1 MNRQYKYDHYYNYS
15 EITEILQKYAA
26 EHPDYARLTSI
37 GKTSEGREMW
47 VLAITNTYTGDF
59 DEKPGYL
66 AVGHVHAGE
75 VTGCMCAMY
84 LADTLMNNLEDRNIA
99 SLLVNTTFYIMPR
112 PVADGAEY
120 YLNNPDMIRSIN
132 QPYPFE
138 KAMPGLTP
146 CDLDGDGVIRNM
158 LVKTP
163 FGCWKKDPE
172 DPRLIVL
179 RKADDNVGDFYNVY
193 SEGVINDYDG
203 IHIKPAPAKYG
214 LDLNR
219 NFPSDWA
226 PEYKQPGGGFYPGQ
240 VIESRNLMEWI
251 KQRRNLVHT
260 ITFHTFGGMYLYPP
274 AGFPAAQADQKDQ
287 KMFKAF
293 MEIAKEETGYHQ
305 LRIKDDYLGME
316 AQFPA
321 FGSFDD
327 YLYFANGVSCNS
339 VETWDLAAQCGMKPE
354 YPKPQKLTEQDKID
368 NERKFL
374 QWVDEKDLGA
384 YYKDWTP
391 FEHPQ
396 LGTVEIGGP
405 DKKYLLQ
412 NPPVQF
418 LPQEVDKH
426 TRFILRH
433 AKALPHLALTDVK
446 ATSLAYGLYKIE
458 ATVGNTGFMPTNA
471 TNEFN
476 KLKLAQDIE
485 VVLTG
490 AEIADGKDTCKVGQ
504 LDGYG
509 SVRAMYS
516 FFGPSNTEMN
526 PICQKVQWYVKANAG
541 DTITLTATSQKAGKA
556 IATITL

>member
-1 MNRQYKYDHYYNYS
+1 MNHQYQYDHYYSYA
-15 EITEILQKYAA
+15 EITDILQKYAA
-26 EHPDYARLTSI
+26 EHPDHARLTSI

-47 VLAITNTYTGDF
+47 LLSITNTATGDYE
-59 DEKPGYL
+59 EKPAYL

-75 VTGCMCAMY
+75 VTGSMCAMY
-84 LADTLMNNLEDRNIA
+84 LADTLLNNLSDPEIA
-99 SLLVNTTFYIMPR
+99 ATLDNTTFYVMPR
-112 PVADGAEY
+112 PTADGSEF

-193 SEGVINDYDG
+193 SEGMINDFDG
-203 IHIKPAPAKYG
+203 VTIKSAPNKYG

-219 NFPSDWA
+219 NYPMNWA
-226 PEYKQPGGGFYPGQ
+226 PEYQQPGGGFYPGQ
-240 VIESRNLMEWI
+240 VAESRNLMEWI

-274 AGFPAAQADQKDQ
+274 AGFPAAQADQGDQ

-305 LRIKDDYLGME
+305 LRIKDDFLGMD
-316 AQFPA
+316 AKAPA
-321 FGSFDD
+321 FGSLDD

-339 VETWDLAAQCGMKPE
+339 VETWDLANQCGMKPE
-354 YPKPQKLTEQDKID
+354 YPKPQKLTPQDEID

-374 QWVDEKDLGA
+374 QWIDKNDLGS

-405 DKKYLLQ
+405 DKKFLMQ

-433 AKALPHLALTDVK
+433 VKAFPHLAIQDVK
-446 ATSLAYGLYKIE
+446 ATAMAEGLYKVE
-458 ATVGNTGFMPTNA
+458 AVVGNTGFMPTYA

-490 AEIADGKDTCKVGQ
+490 AEIADGKDTCKIGQ

-509 SVRAMYS
+509 TVRAGYQ
-516 FFGPSNTEMN
+516 FFGPGNFEQN
-526 PICQKVQWYVKANAG
+526 PVCKKVAWYIKGNPG

-556 IATITL
+556 TATVTL